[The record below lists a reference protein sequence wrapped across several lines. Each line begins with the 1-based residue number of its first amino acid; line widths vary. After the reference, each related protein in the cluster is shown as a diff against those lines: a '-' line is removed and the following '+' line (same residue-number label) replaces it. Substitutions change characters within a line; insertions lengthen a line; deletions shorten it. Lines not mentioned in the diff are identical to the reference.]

1 MIPASRPMRSI
12 WKTTDRG
19 SVPSSRPKCR
29 VRACEERLENQ
40 RADQTDSCLN
50 LFPAG
55 RKNACFFLPAVLYY
69 RSRLKSRGV
78 PNLRTIKSR
87 KFPRKTSGTHTW
99 GISTVGSAR
108 HSHCRGQGFDSPM
121 LHKNKSTL
129 HECFLFLSEHGE
141 STPPAEDNAT
151 HWRADQGFDS
161 PMLHL
166 KP

>member
-50 LFPAG
+50 LFPEG
-55 RKNACFFLPAVLYY
+55 RKNACIFLPPVLYY

-87 KFPRKTSGTHTW
+87 KLPRIHPGPIH
-99 GISTVGSAR
+99 GALAQLVAR
-108 HSHCRGQGFDSPM
+108 DIRIVEVRG
-121 LHKNKSTL
+121 
-129 HECFLFLSEHGE
+129 
-141 STPPAEDNAT
+141 STPLCSTALEVLIFKASSFFI
-151 HWRADQGFDS
+151 ASGF
-161 PMLHL
+161 PNHLHFRL
-166 KP
+166 QKECSKPCSVRD